1 MHQGHL
7 EDGVH
12 QDHPEAEVRRGHLE
26 VEDHQ
31 GHPEVEVHLDHRD
44 VEEDHRV
51 WNRPV
56 PDRNTGTFQK
66 LKIMKNVV
74 RCVLL

>member
-1 MHQGHL
+1 MPRKMVNHFGQKEEDIL
-7 EDGVH
+7 NQDGVH

-51 WNRPV
+51 
-56 PDRNTGTFQK
+56 
-66 LKIMKNVV
+66 
-74 RCVLL
+74 